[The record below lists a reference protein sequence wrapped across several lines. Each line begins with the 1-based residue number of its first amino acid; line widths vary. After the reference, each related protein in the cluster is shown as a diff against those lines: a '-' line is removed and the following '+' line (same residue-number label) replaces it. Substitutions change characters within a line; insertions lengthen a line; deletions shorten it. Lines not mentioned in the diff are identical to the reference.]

1 MHTENDGQNTPREV
15 IHRMSAVMRKHHAA
29 FDALREETGLGRS
42 AHYTLMRLSDA
53 DNVLSQTEI
62 AGMLEISTAAVTNM
76 LKRLEANGYVTRQ
89 ANPADTRVN
98 DIALT
103 DKGRRVVDFSREKFG
118 ALDAA
123 VFAGFTA
130 AETEALCDYLDRMQD
145 NLDALSEKTKGR
157 KEDTL

>member
-62 AGMLEISTAAVTNM
+62 AGILEISTA
-76 LKRLEANGYVTRQ
+76 
-89 ANPADTRVN
+89 
-98 DIALT
+98 
-103 DKGRRVVDFSREKFG
+103 G
-118 ALDAA
+118 AYA
-123 VFAGFTA
+123 
-130 AETEALCDYLDRMQD
+130 Y
-145 NLDALSEKTKGR
+145 
-157 KEDTL
+157 